1 MPKEI
6 RLPDNFKQLA
16 DDWFVGKVSA
26 NESAKK
32 LNISIPSFM
41 KYARQ
46 EYPNRKNVKSYLRW
60 APDDVFRTLANDW
73 FNERITAKE
82 AAAKIGMHE
91 ATFRKYANRI
101 ILDSFDL

>member
-16 DDWFVGKVSA
+16 
-26 NESAKK
+26 
-32 LNISIPSFM
+32 
-41 KYARQ
+41 
-46 EYPNRKNVKSYLRW
+46 
-60 APDDVFRTLANDW
+60 DDVFRTLANDW